1 MCYNL
6 LMTVKVSRKNA
17 AKYGNKN
24 VKAFDYVLPKLDSSL
39 VYAELS
45 GEHGEIKTSK
55 RSRIYYILDGD
66 GQFVLNGDNIFVE
79 KDDVIVIPPNT
90 SYNYK
95 AINSILKILLLME
108 LFYVK
113 KPKKK

>member
-6 LMTVKVSRKNA
+6 LMIIKVSRKTSSQ
-17 AKYGNKN
+17 YGNKIVN
-24 VKAFDYVLPKLDSSL
+24 AFDYVLPDLDSSL

-45 GEHGEIKTSK
+45 GEHGEIKTAK
-55 RSRIYYILDGD
+55 RSRIYYILEGE
-66 GQFVLNGDNIFVE
+66 GQFVTNEDKIFVE
-79 KDDVIVIPPNT
+79 KDDVIVVPPNT

-95 AINSILKILLLME
+95 AINSILKILLFME

-113 KPKKK
+113 KSKKK